1 MVRRLLL
8 HEPGFGLEAGDAA
21 GEQARAA
28 PHEALEQGL
37 LPGSGLAEGVCSVL
51 AGMVYPERRV
61 RFTRAVNNAVPA
73 SPVGGDAEAVI
84 RG

>member
-1 MVRRLLL
+1 
-8 HEPGFGLEAGDAA
+8 
-21 GEQARAA
+21 
-28 PHEALEQGL
+28 
-37 LPGSGLAEGVCSVL
+37 
-51 AGMVYPERRV
+51 MVYPERRV